1 MFSFT
6 EIVGYAAAILTTVSF
21 VPQVILVYKTKDTA
35 SISLLM
41 FLIFSIG
48 TFAWAMYGILLGQ
61 LPIIVAN
68 GITLVLALYILY
80 MKVTEKHRKN
90 NQSSNS

>member
-1 MFSFT
+1 MLSFIET
-6 EIVGYAAAILTTVSF
+6 IGYIAAILTTVSF

-48 TFAWAMYGILLGQ
+48 TFSWGLYGILLQQ
-61 LPIIVAN
+61 LPIIMAN
-68 GITLVLALYILY
+68 GVTLILALYILY
-80 MKVTEKHRKN
+80 MKYTEKHRKGK
-90 NQSSNS
+90 STSR